1 MDSDNIE
8 IYDNLKS
15 KGLLTDKISDQG
27 ILIGF
32 RNNLLRNILY
42 LKLSEEERIKLHSK
56 ASIFMEKILL
66 DTDYYIEE
74 LLLHLEKVIV
84 TKSIFLYI
92 KIRRSSGSVR

>member
-42 LKLSEEERIKLHSK
+42 LKLK
-56 ASIFMEKILL
+56 
-66 DTDYYIEE
+66 
-74 LLLHLEKVIV
+74 
-84 TKSIFLYI
+84 
-92 KIRRSSGSVR
+92 